1 MTPTPL
7 LVTVPPEPPATLVVR
22 PGGIPRELTDRPQWL
37 CWRWSRPRE
46 RWSKVPVRSDTLRPA
61 SSTDPSTWGAFSEAL
76 NRYLTDR
83 VDGVG
88 YALDGPPYCGF
99 DLDDCFK
106 GGELLPWAVEIVN
119 ALDSYTE
126 RSVRGGGLRII
137 CEAPLPAYGDGVLV
151 RKKRNRPE
159 GGCVEA
165 YDRGRFLTITGHALE
180 GHDAIR
186 ACPEAVAEVHRAHV
200 QEPPWLTREERPRP
214 AAPAPPPLSRS
225 DEEVLAAARHS
236 EVAPEFEALWRG
248 DASAYRKSDGSPDPS
263 AADLA
268 LCNYLRFFAGPDAGQ
283 IDRLFRHSGLMRP
296 KWERQTY
303 RDLTINTALAT
314 AEHADPRHGQPR
326 VVIGPSPGVNGAR
339 PPSDPPPPELVTL
352 PDLLA
357 LQFPPQRW
365 AVPGIVTEGFTLL
378 AGKPKLGK
386 SWLALNLAI
395 TVAGG
400 GTALGNVRVEPGDVL
415 YLALEDRLR
424 RLKGRALKL
433 LPAAGCDPS
442 PRLSFATEWPRSHQ
456 GGLDGIKRWFD
467 SVPEPRLVVIDVWA
481 RFRPP
486 GRLRA
491 SAYDQ
496 DYEAAAPV
504 KDQADAAG
512 AAVVVVHHTRKASA
526 DDVFDEVN
534 ATTGLT
540 GAADATLI
548 LARARNENEA
558 VLHIAGRDIEEGTIA
573 LEFTPDTCTWH
584 HRGDARERD
593 NTRAQR
599 LILDTLR
606 RSPGS
611 SFFAGEVAELLD
623 LNPNTVR
630 SALLR
635 FYQAGE
641 VRKVGSKY
649 AWPAEESGGAD
660 DF

>member
-7 LVTVPPEPPATLVVR
+7 LVTVPPEPPATLAVR
-22 PGGIPRELTDRPQWL
+22 PGGIPRELTERPQWL

-76 NRYLTDR
+76 NRYLTGR

-99 DLDDCFK
+99 DLDNCFV
-106 GGELLPWAVEIVN
+106 GGELLPWATEIVN

-137 CEAPLPAYGDGVLV
+137 CKAPLPAYGDGVLV
-151 RKKRNRPE
+151 RKNRVRPE
-159 GGCVEA
+159 GGSVEA

-200 QEPPWLTREERPRP
+200 QEPPWLAREERPRP
-214 AAPAPPPLSRS
+214 TVPSPPPLSRS
-225 DEEVLAAARHS
+225 DEDVLAAARRS
-236 EVAPEFEALWRG
+236 EVSADFEALWRG
-248 DASAYRKSDGSPDPS
+248 DVSAYPS
-263 AADLA
+263 RSEADLA
-268 LCNYLRFFAGPDAGQ
+268 LCNYLRFFAGPDRGQ
-283 IDRLFRHSGLMRP
+283 VDRLFRHGGLMRP
-296 KWERQTY
+296 KWERADY
-303 RDLTINTALAT
+303 RNRTLDKAMEI
-314 AEHADPRHGQPR
+314 AEYADPQHGQPR
-326 VVIGPSPGVNGAR
+326 VVIGPSPSANGAQ
-339 PPSDPPPPELVTL
+339 PPPNPPPPELVTL

-357 LQFPPQRW
+357 RQFPPQRW

-486 GRLRA
+486 GRVRA

-504 KDQADAAG
+504 KDLADSAG

-573 LEFTPDTCTWH
+573 LEFDRETATWH
-584 HRGDARERD
+584 HRGSAREREHS
-593 NTRAQR
+593 RVQR
-599 LILDTLR
+599 SLLDALR
-606 RSPGS
+606 QTPGS
-611 SFFAGEVAELLD
+611 SFFPGELAELLNM
-623 LNPNTVR
+623 NPSTVR
-630 SALLR
+630 NTLLR
-635 FYQAGE
+635 LYQAGE

-649 AWPAEESGGAD
+649 AWPAAGGSSDGD
-660 DF
+660 DAAF

>member
-7 LVTVPPEPPATLVVR
+7 LVTVPPEPPATLAVR
-22 PGGIPRELTDRPQWL
+22 PGGIPRELTERPQWL

-76 NRYLTDR
+76 NRYLTGR

-99 DLDDCFK
+99 DLDDCFAD
-106 GGELLPWAVEIVN
+106 GELLPWAAEIVN

-151 RKKRNRPE
+151 RKNRVRPE
-159 GGCVEA
+159 GGSVEA
-165 YDRGRFLTITGHALE
+165 YDRGRFLTITGHVME

-200 QEPPWLTREERPRP
+200 QEPPWLAREERPRP
-214 AAPAPPPLSRS
+214 AAPFPPPSPLSRA
-225 DEEVLAAARHS
+225 DEAVLEAARRS
-236 EVAPEFEALWRG
+236 EVSPEFDALW
-248 DASAYRKSDGSPDPS
+248 DGNTDDWPS
-263 AADLA
+263 RSEADLA
-268 LCNYLRFFAGPDAGQ
+268 LCNYLRFFAGPDREQ
-283 IDRLFRHSGLMRP
+283 VDRLFRRSGLMRA
-296 KWERQTY
+296 KWERQDY
-303 RDLTINTALAT
+303 RDRTLDKAMEV
-314 AEHADPRHGQPR
+314 AEYADPQHGQPR
-326 VVIGPSPGVNGAR
+326 VVIGPSPSANGAQ
-339 PPSDPPPPELVTL
+339 PPPNPPPPELVTL

-357 LQFPPQRW
+357 RQFPPQRW

-467 SVPEPRLVVIDVWA
+467 LVPEPRLAVIDVWA
-481 RFRPP
+481 RFRSP
-486 GRLRA
+486 GRVRA

-504 KDQADAAG
+504 KDLADSAG
-512 AAVVVVHHTRKASA
+512 AAVVVVVHTRKASA

-548 LARARNENEA
+548 LCRARNENEA
-558 VLHIAGRDIEEGTIA
+558 VLHLTGRDVEEGTIA
-573 LEFTPDTCTWH
+573 LEFVPDTCTWH
-584 HRGDARERD
+584 HRGSAHEREHS
-593 NTRAQR
+593 RAQQA
-599 LILDTLR
+599 ILDALR
-606 RSPGS
+606 RNPGS
-611 SFFAGEVAELLD
+611 SYFPGELAELLD
-623 LNPNTVR
+623 MSAGTVR
-630 SALLR
+630 TTLLR
-635 FYQAGE
+635 LHDAGD
-641 VRKVGSKY
+641 VRRSGSKY
-649 AWPAEESGGAD
+649 SWPAEEY
-660 DF
+660 